1 MNLLSNKTTFQTG
14 DHSVELG
21 MSSVGLLPEGHQP
34 SVGVPA
40 GETVDQQ
47 RLCLGDL
54 KTASAGRQEQVGRT
68 GGVGGRDRCEHLRT
82 LVAKEPSDKQPVY
95 LAVEV
100 TASGVSQEQ
109 VNFAVELQVTTS
121 GPQLGGQPVYLS
133 VKEAEFPQRNSV
145 NPNILRLEA
154 NRVCTYISAT
164 EGRGD

>member
-1 MNLLSNKTTFQTG
+1 MNLLSSKTTFQTG

-82 LVAKEPSDKQPVY
+82 LVAKEPSDKQPVNH
-95 LAVEV
+95 LEV
-100 TASGVSQEQ
+100 TASAVRQEQ
-109 VNFAVELQVTTS
+109 VTLEVQLTKS